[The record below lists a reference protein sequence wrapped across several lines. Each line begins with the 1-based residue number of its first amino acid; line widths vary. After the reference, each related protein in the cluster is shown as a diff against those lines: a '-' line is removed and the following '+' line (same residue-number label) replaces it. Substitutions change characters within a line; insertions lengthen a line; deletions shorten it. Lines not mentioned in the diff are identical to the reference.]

1 MPKNYRTNC
10 WRCSIRVIA
19 VAVWRCERWLSL
31 FEKSATDGTTA
42 GGYEAISLRI
52 RMAAVTI
59 HTDPH
64 VTNRQSHKSKYC
76 SCWHTHGEWAVSH
89 ELVTLI
95 AAAVAA
101 TDESGLRNCR
111 TRVSLWQSAA
121 ERAGAVDGVL
131 HVGGTARLRDA
142 FVLAE
147 GTYNF

>member
-1 MPKNYRTNC
+1 MT
-10 WRCSIRVIA
+10 A
-19 VAVWRCERWLSL
+19 VVVWRRERWLSL

-64 VTNRQSHKSKYC
+64 VTNRHPTEQNC
-76 SCWHTHGEWAVSH
+76 SRRKGREECVVSH

-101 TDESGLRNCR
+101 IDE
-111 TRVSLWQSAA
+111 
-121 ERAGAVDGVL
+121 
-131 HVGGTARLRDA
+131 
-142 FVLAE
+142 
-147 GTYNF
+147 